1 MAQTAT
7 TSLLQPLLP
16 PSVPWF
22 NPKTGAPTLEFA
34 RWATTVDAVM
44 RAAQF
49 GTLIT
54 AANDAAAKAAG
65 VPVNG
70 LYRNGSA
77 VNIRVT

>member
-7 TSLLQPLLP
+7 TSLQQPLLP

-34 RWATTVDAVM
+34 RWATTIDAVM

-49 GTLIT
+49 GALVS

-70 LYRNGSA
+70 LYHNGSN
-77 VNIRVT
+77 VLIRVT